1 MNKKENNMIL
11 NTISPKDI
19 IKEESMGVI
28 YFKKMYFGIEAE
40 LVMTNSHLYLEADD
54 CGIMRRGILAFL
66 PFLKKKLQ
74 KIVFIFN
81 LPITEILSIRQGKY
95 GANPNILVITDKK
108 GLEYRIA
115 VKNYAEWEHAIL
127 QIIKP

>member
-1 MNKKENNMIL
+1 MVLNKINPEDIL
-11 NTISPKDI
+11 
-19 IKEESMGVI
+19 KEESMGVI

-54 CGIMRRGILAFL
+54 CGVMRRGILAFL

-74 KIVFIFN
+74 KIVLIFN
-81 LPITEILSIRQGKY
+81 LPFTEILSVRQGKY
-95 GANPNILVITDKK
+95 GANPNILVITNKE

-115 VKNYAEWEHAIL
+115 VKNYAEWEHARL
-127 QIIKP
+127 QILKN